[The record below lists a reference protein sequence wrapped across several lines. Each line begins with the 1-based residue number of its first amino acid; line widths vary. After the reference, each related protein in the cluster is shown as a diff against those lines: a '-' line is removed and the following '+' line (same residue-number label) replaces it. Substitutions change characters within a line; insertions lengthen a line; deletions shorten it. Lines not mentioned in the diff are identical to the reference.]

1 MSQPVPQIVSQAEI
15 EAVARAVGERLG
27 STTQAAAPTE
37 QPDLVRHVVREVLA
51 ALASEGPAPSET
63 APEPTMES
71 PSETAELTTPRGAK
85 LLPIQGTLPSPEHCR
100 ACVEQEKARQRSR
113 AVLTTTGRNQRGI
126 VARLTA
132 RIAELGG
139 DIVDISQTLV
149 GDYFTMI
156 LVVDVGALDVSY
168 EQFQTE
174 VVEAVRGLGCH
185 AMMMHEDVMVSLHR
199 V

>member
-1 MSQPVPQIVSQAEI
+1 MSQAVSQADLDD
-15 EAVARAVGERLG
+15 VTRAVTRAVLERLG
-27 STTQAAAPTE
+27 APSLVATMPGSAASDSE
-37 QPDLVRHVVREVLA
+37 LIKQVVREVLST
-51 ALASEGPAPSET
+51 LASEEPSADPVAEPPSDPAS
-63 APEPTMES
+63 
-71 PSETAELTTPRGAK
+71 LTTPRGAR
-85 LLPIQGTLPSPEHCR
+85 LLPIQGALPSLEHCR
-100 ACVEQEKARQRSR
+100 ACVEQEKSRQRQR